1 MTEKNKPTGQTA
13 GASTDNQNFDMMDK
27 VSGFSLTFDADILA
41 DAATDG
47 TKITPEKIVAHLD
60 ALTNNEAPTEAQEGL
75 PPDIFD
81 NLPPVLRD
89 ACDHLADRTEREVF
103 LVGALGVISGIL
115 PNVRGFYDQQHYGPN
130 LFVYIL
136 APYGSGK
143 GMLRYAR
150 ALGEAIHARQKEI
163 STEIFAAYREQ
174 LKEYKQ
180 PGSTTDEPVKPGNK
194 MLFVPANNSKS
205 GLIELIHGNGE
216 RGILYETES
225 DTLADALRTEHGNF
239 SDLLRKA
246 FHHEPVSFYRR
257 TGDELR
263 EMSAPHLAVVLSS
276 TPDQYRK
283 LVPSVQ
289 NGLFSRFLHFILT
302 PVPGFRNV
310 FDTNKQDYPDYFRA
324 LSDGFL
330 EVYKQLETLENEPI
344 EFELRDEHKAR
355 FLELFDGWK
364 REFGE
369 CISPDMEGT
378 ANRLGLICFRLAMV
392 LTAVRNFWEGD
403 YTRRMICNDA
413 DFENALRLVEVFK
426 DHALKIFYQLPRP
439 EVSKEAAE
447 LERELI
453 EKADKVAQVRS
464 LYAKHKS
471 VRKVA
476 ELSGVPKST
485 VSRWVSA

>member
-1 MTEKNKPTGQTA
+1 MQ
-13 GASTDNQNFDMMDK
+13 DK
-27 VSGFSLTFDADILA
+27 DTPFQPTFDADILA
-41 DAATDG
+41 DEATDG
-47 TKITPEKIVAHLD
+47 TGVTLEKTAAHLA
-60 ALTNNEAPTEAQEGL
+60 ALATGEGATEVQEGL
-75 PPDIFD
+75 PLDIFD

-89 ACDHLADRTEREVF
+89 ACNHLADRTEREVF
-103 LVGALGVISGIL
+103 LVGALGVVSGLL
-115 PNVRGFYDQQHYGPN
+115 PNVRGFYDQQFYGPN

-150 ALGEAIHARQKEI
+150 ALGEAIHERQKEI
-163 STEIFAAYREQ
+163 SAGLFAAYREQ

-205 GLIELIHGNGE
+205 GLIELIHGNEE

-225 DTLADALRTEHGNF
+225 DTLADALKTEHGNF

-263 EMSAPHLAVVLSS
+263 EMSTPHLAVVLSS

-283 LVPSVQ
+283 LVPNVQ
-289 NGLFSRFLHFILT
+289 NGLFSRFLHFTLT
-302 PVPGFRNV
+302 PAKGFRNV
-310 FDTNKQDYPDYFRA
+310 FDTKKQDYPDYFNR

-330 EVYKQLETLENEPI
+330 EVYKQLETLEGQPI
-344 EFELRDEHKAR
+344 EFDLRDEHKAR
-355 FLELFDGWK
+355 FLELFGKWK
-364 REFGE
+364 TAFGE
-369 CISPDMEGT
+369 HVSPDMEGT
-378 ANRLGLICFRLAMV
+378 ANRLGLICFRLAMI

-403 YTRRMICNDA
+403 YTRRMVCSDA

-426 DHALKIFYQLPRP
+426 DHALNIFYQLPRP
-439 EVSKEAAE
+439 EVSADAAG
-447 LERELI
+447 LDRELI

-464 LYAKHKS
+464 LYAKHKN

-485 VSRWVSA
+485 VSRWLSA

>member
-1 MTEKNKPTGQTA
+1 MQEKNKPTGGTA
-13 GASTDNQNFDMMDK
+13 GKTSKGEQMQDK
-27 VSGFSLTFDADILA
+27 DIFQPTFDADILA
-41 DAATDG
+41 DEAAEGAGVTV
-47 TKITPEKIVAHLD
+47 EKIVEHLE
-60 ALTNNEAPTEAQEGL
+60 ALATGEAPTEAQEGL
-75 PPDIFD
+75 PLDIFD

-89 ACDHLADRTEREVF
+89 ACNHLADRTEREVF
-103 LVGALGVISGIL
+103 LVGALGVVSGLL
-115 PNVRGFYDQQHYGPN
+115 PNVRGFYDQQFYGPN

-150 ALGEAIHARQKEI
+150 ALGEAIHERQKEI
-163 STEIFAAYREQ
+163 SAGLFAAYREQ
-174 LKEYKQ
+174 LRESKQ
-180 PGSTTDEPVKPGNK
+180 PNSTTDEPVKPGNK

-225 DTLADALRTEHGNF
+225 DTLADALKTEHGNF

-263 EMSAPHLAVVLSS
+263 EMAAPHLAVVLSS

-283 LVPSVQ
+283 LVPTVQ
-289 NGLFSRFLHFILT
+289 NGLFSRFLHFTLT
-302 PVPGFRNV
+302 PAKGFRNV
-310 FDTNKQDYPDYFRA
+310 FDTTKHDYPVYFRA
-324 LSDGFL
+324 MSDRFL
-330 EVYKQLETLENEPI
+330 EVYEELEKMENEKI

-355 FLELFDGWK
+355 FLDLFGKWK
-364 REFGE
+364 TAFGE
-369 CISPDMEGT
+369 HVSPDMEGT
-378 ANRLGLICFRLAMV
+378 ANRLGLICFRLAMI
-392 LTAVRNFWEGD
+392 LTALRNLWEGD

-439 EVSKEAAE
+439 EVSADAAG
-447 LERELI
+447 LDRELI

-471 VRKVA
+471 YRKV
-476 ELSGVPKST
+476 EEISGVPRST
-485 VSRWVSA
+485 VERWLSQKK